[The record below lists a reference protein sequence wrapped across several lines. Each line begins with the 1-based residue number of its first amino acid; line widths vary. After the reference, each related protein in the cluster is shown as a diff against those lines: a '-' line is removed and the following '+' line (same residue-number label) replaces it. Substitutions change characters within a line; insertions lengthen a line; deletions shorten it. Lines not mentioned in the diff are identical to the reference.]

1 MTPVQCGQGRQH
13 NAGKDTNAASA
24 GPAEAKSLWNNARYS
39 NEATGKDDHDNDAM
53 NTDVSQ
59 LCLGWAD
66 VFFSLHFWGKFQR
79 NERQVPQQEG
89 QLGRPG

>member
-1 MTPVQCGQGRQH
+1 MTPVQFSKGHQH

-39 NEATGKDDHDNDAM
+39 NEATGEDDHNNDAK
-53 NTDVSQ
+53 NTEVSQ

-66 VFFSLHFWGKFQR
+66 WGQFQR
-79 NERQVPQQEG
+79 DEQQVPQQEG
-89 QLGRPG
+89 QLGWPG

>member
-39 NEATGKDDHDNDAM
+39 NEATDEDDHNNDAT
-53 NTDVSQ
+53 NTDVLQ

-66 VFFSLHFWGKFQR
+66 WGRFQR
-79 NERQVPQQEG
+79 DERQVPQQEG